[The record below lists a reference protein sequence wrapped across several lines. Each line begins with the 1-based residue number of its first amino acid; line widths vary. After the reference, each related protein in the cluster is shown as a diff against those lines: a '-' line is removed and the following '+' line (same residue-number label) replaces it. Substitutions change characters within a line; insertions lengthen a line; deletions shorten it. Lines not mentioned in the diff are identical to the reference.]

1 MCAWAMALQ
10 FSKPPAMLATTAA
23 TAVATTT
30 ATSSSSLLRIS
41 SSSSSVATT
50 VHLLNCSSFVGGN
63 PVCCPQINREGNNN
77 NNNCWQSVSSVVG
90 GVNVRCSTSS
100 SDRRVGFLG
109 RLGRVF
115 KEKAKSDIQLLF
127 SGFSKTRENLAVVD
141 ELLTYWNLSDSENI
155 LDELEEVL
163 LVSDFGPRTA
173 MKIVD
178 GLRKDILKGT
188 LKSGPDIK
196 VALKRIIVRLLTE
209 NVSSTELQLGQSRPA
224 VIMIV
229 GVNGGGKTTTIGKLA
244 HRFKNENVKV
254 LMAAGD
260 TFRAAASEQLEVWA
274 ERTGSEI
281 VVGEGSKPRPATVL
295 AEAVR
300 QGLEQDIDLV
310 LCDTSGRL
318 HTNYNLM
325 EELRSCKRAVTKALP
340 SAPNEV
346 LLVLDGTTGL
356 NMLPQAREFN
366 QVIGVTGFVLTKLD
380 GTSRG
385 GCVVSVVDELSIPVK
400 FVGVGEGLNDLQPFD
415 AEAFVD
421 ALFP

>member
-1 MCAWAMALQ
+1 
-10 FSKPPAMLATTAA
+10 
-23 TAVATTT
+23 
-30 ATSSSSLLRIS
+30 
-41 SSSSSVATT
+41 
-50 VHLLNCSSFVGGN
+50 
-63 PVCCPQINREGNNN
+63 
-77 NNNCWQSVSSVVG
+77 
-90 GVNVRCSTSS
+90 
-100 SDRRVGFLG
+100 
-109 RLGRVF
+109 
-115 KEKAKSDIQLLF
+115 
-127 SGFSKTRENLAVVD
+127 
-141 ELLTYWNLSDSENI
+141 
-155 LDELEEVL
+155 
-163 LVSDFGPRTA
+163 
-173 MKIVD
+173 
-178 GLRKDILKGT
+178 
-188 LKSGPDIK
+188 
-196 VALKRIIVRLLTE
+196 
-209 NVSSTELQLGQSRPA
+209 
-224 VIMIV
+224 
-229 GVNGGGKTTTIGKLA
+229 
-244 HRFKNENVKV
+244 V

-295 AEAVR
+295 AEAIR
-300 QGLEQDIDLV
+300 RGLEQDIDLV

>member
-1 MCAWAMALQ
+1 MVSTSAERLS
-10 FSKPPAMLATTAA
+10 FSL
-23 TAVATTT
+23 
-30 ATSSSSLLRIS
+30 SSLLAGCARGRWR
-41 SSSSSVATT
+41 
-50 VHLLNCSSFVGGN
+50 CSS
-63 PVCCPQINREGNNN
+63 R
-77 NNNCWQSVSSVVG
+77 SRL
-90 GVNVRCSTSS
+90 RCSQQ
-100 SDRRVGFLG
+100 RLQQQRVGFLG

>member
-1 MCAWAMALQ
+1 
-10 FSKPPAMLATTAA
+10 
-23 TAVATTT
+23 
-30 ATSSSSLLRIS
+30 
-41 SSSSSVATT
+41 
-50 VHLLNCSSFVGGN
+50 
-63 PVCCPQINREGNNN
+63 
-77 NNNCWQSVSSVVG
+77 
-90 GVNVRCSTSS
+90 
-100 SDRRVGFLG
+100 
-109 RLGRVF
+109 
-115 KEKAKSDIQLLF
+115 
-127 SGFSKTRENLAVVD
+127 
-141 ELLTYWNLSDSENI
+141 
-155 LDELEEVL
+155 
-163 LVSDFGPRTA
+163 
-173 MKIVD
+173 
-178 GLRKDILKGT
+178 
-188 LKSGPDIK
+188 
-196 VALKRIIVRLLTE
+196 VRLLTE

-385 GCVVSVVDELSIPVK
+385 GCVVGIFS
-400 FVGVGEGLNDLQPFD
+400 N
-415 AEAFVD
+415 
-421 ALFP
+421 

>member
-1 MCAWAMALQ
+1 
-10 FSKPPAMLATTAA
+10 
-23 TAVATTT
+23 
-30 ATSSSSLLRIS
+30 
-41 SSSSSVATT
+41 
-50 VHLLNCSSFVGGN
+50 
-63 PVCCPQINREGNNN
+63 
-77 NNNCWQSVSSVVG
+77 
-90 GVNVRCSTSS
+90 
-100 SDRRVGFLG
+100 
-109 RLGRVF
+109 
-115 KEKAKSDIQLLF
+115 
-127 SGFSKTRENLAVVD
+127 
-141 ELLTYWNLSDSENI
+141 
-155 LDELEEVL
+155 
-163 LVSDFGPRTA
+163 
-173 MKIVD
+173 
-178 GLRKDILKGT
+178 
-188 LKSGPDIK
+188 
-196 VALKRIIVRLLTE
+196 VRLLTE

-244 HRFKNENVKV
+244 HRFNNENVKV

-295 AEAVR
+295 ADAVR
-300 QGLEQDIDLV
+300 RGLEQDIDLV

-385 GCVVSVVDELSIPVK
+385 GCVVGIFS
-400 FVGVGEGLNDLQPFD
+400 N
-415 AEAFVD
+415 
-421 ALFP
+421 